1 MRSEHVKGKEAVS
14 EEIGNFTT
22 DSTSGSAGGGEGGE
36 PEYANL
42 GVRVSKVSSKAKP
55 GDGLMFI
62 HRRNLERK

>member
-22 DSTSGSAGGGEGGE
+22 DSTSGSAGGEGGE
-36 PEYANL
+36 SEYANL

>member
-1 MRSEHVKGKEAVS
+1 M
-14 EEIGNFTT
+14 
-22 DSTSGSAGGGEGGE
+22 GGGGGE

-42 GVRVSKVSSKAKP
+42 GVTVSKVSSKAKP

>member
-22 DSTSGSAGGGEGGE
+22 DSTSGSAGGRGGA
-36 PEYANL
+36 EYANL
-42 GVRVSKVSSKAKP
+42 VVRVSKVSLKAKP

>member
-1 MRSEHVKGKEAVS
+1 M
-14 EEIGNFTT
+14 
-22 DSTSGSAGGGEGGE
+22 GGGGE

>member
-1 MRSEHVKGKEAVS
+1 MRSEHVKGKEAIS

-22 DSTSGSAGGGEGGE
+22 DSTSGSAGGKGGE